1 MLASAPSS
9 KPKVAPFCQIP
20 QAILT
25 SLAAHALTG
34 AEFQVVLTIL
44 YELYRWQPSGATPKP
59 LGAWHFQQTTS
70 LTRRTVQ
77 RAIEALED
85 RRIIAIQRRKYHA
98 NTYSINPVGQW

>member
-1 MLASAPSS
+1 MLASAPSG

-25 SLAAHALTG
+25 ALAAHALTG

-44 YELYRWQPSGATPKP
+44 YELYRWQPAGGTPKA

-77 RAIEALED
+77 RAIKEVEEQ
-85 RRIIAIQRRKYHA
+85 RIIAVQRRDYRE
-98 NTYSINPVGQW
+98 NTYSIN